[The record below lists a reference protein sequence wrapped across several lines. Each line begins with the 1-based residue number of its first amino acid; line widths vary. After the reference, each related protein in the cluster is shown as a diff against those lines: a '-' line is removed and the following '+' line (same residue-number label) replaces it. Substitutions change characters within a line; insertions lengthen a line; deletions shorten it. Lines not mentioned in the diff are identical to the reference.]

1 MQDTTNMKLQTKRVV
16 SVVVVVAM
24 LAALPAGAVA
34 QEEEQQGSDAPEI
47 TDYTVTTDGDRIEI
61 SFDSDE
67 NLVDIEVEVRGPD
80 DGTVTEDDFSGD
92 RFSGYEAT
100 YRTEE
105 NGEYTVEL
113 VTAEDAN
120 GDDGADAEPGESFSE
135 TVTVDAPRPTATET
149 PTPTTTP
156 RPTATETP
164 TPTTTPTATE
174 TPTPTATP
182 IAMGTSTATPSPTPT
197 SNQPG
202 FGAALALIA
211 LIGAALLAARRNA
224 F

>member
-1 MQDTTNMKLQTKRVV
+1 MKLQTKRVI
-16 SVVVVVAM
+16 SIVVVVAM

-156 RPTATETP
+156 
-164 TPTTTPTATE
+164 TPTATE
-174 TPTPTATP
+174 TPTPTATLT
-182 IAMGTSTATPSPTPT
+182 ATGTSTATPSPTPT

-211 LIGAALLAARRNA
+211 LIGATLLAARRNA

>member
-1 MQDTTNMKLQTKRVV
+1 MKLQTKRVI
-16 SVVVVVAM
+16 SIVVVVAM

-149 PTPTTTP
+149 PTPT
-156 RPTATETP
+156 A
-164 TPTTTPTATE
+164 TPTAT
-174 TPTPTATP
+174 
-182 IAMGTSTATPSPTPT
+182 GTSTATPSPTPT
-197 SNQPG
+197 NNQPG
-202 FGAALALIA
+202 FGAVLALIA